1 MESLKL
7 KGKENA
13 KKKAAQMR
21 RFFFSG
27 VSNTQ
32 LSNKI
37 TLQPEPQPLPEPL
50 PQPQPLP
57 EPQQPQQPPQPEPQ
71 PQQPQQLRC
80 LELRTDPRSTCCRS
94 SLQQMQQ
101 LR

>member
-1 MESLKL
+1 ML

-37 TLQPEPQPLPEPL
+37 TLQPEPQPLQQPPQPEPL
-50 PQPQPLP
+50 
-57 EPQQPQQPPQPEPQ
+57 PQQPQQPPLPEPQ

-80 LELRTDPRSTCCRS
+80 LDPRTDPRSTCCRS